1 MISKKITA
9 TQIASLYKFT
19 RKHFVEHYDVQTEL
33 VDHLANDIEQI
44 WQEQP
49 SLSFDDAKDISF
61 KKFGVFGFM
70 DVLESKVKAMNKKY
84 WKLIHRF
91 MKEFFQW
98 PQAFYT
104 LCLFLIINVVLSQ
117 EGYLENSLII
127 IFGLVI
133 IAMFVQLFRLRSILK
148 KRLKLSDKKWLLE
161 EMVLNTG
168 GIAGFSYMPFQFIIQ
183 FIIQFPEDGS
193 ISVIAT
199 LLLSLFLTG
208 YILLLY
214 IVAFVIP
221 SKMTEL
227 LEEQYP
233 EYKMIG

>member
-1 MISKKITA
+1 MIPQKITK
-9 TQIASLYKFT
+9 TQIELLYKFT

-44 WQEQP
+44 WQEKP
-49 SLSFDDAKDISF
+49 SLSFDEAKDISF

-70 DVLESKVKAMNKKY
+70 GVVEAKVAAMNKKY
-84 WKLIHRF
+84 WLLIRRF

-98 PQAFYT
+98 PQALST
-104 LCLFLIINVVLSQ
+104 LCLFLTINLVLSQ
-117 EGYLENSLII
+117 EGYQEISLMM

-133 IAMFVQLFRLRSILK
+133 IGMFVQLFRLRSILK
-148 KRLKLSDKKWLLE
+148 KRLRLNDKKWILE

-168 GIAGFSYMPFQFIIQ
+168 GMAGFSYMPFQFIVQ
-183 FIIQFPEDGS
+183 FIIQFGGDGDLGVMA
-193 ISVIAT
+193 I
-199 LLLSLFLTG
+199 LLLSLFLSI

-214 IVAFVIP
+214 TVAFVIP

-227 LEEQYP
+227 LEAQYP
-233 EYKMIG
+233 EYKMMA